1 MIKYEINFKECLS
14 LKNIPNI
21 QKCELKEKENSKEM
35 FKSCVS
41 LSKLPQNY
49 AENKKLID
57 QDLIN
62 ATNVDH

>member
-1 MIKYEINFKECLS
+1 
-14 LKNIPNI
+14 
-21 QKCELKEKENSKEM
+21 LKEKENSKEM

-41 LSKLPQNY
+41 LCKLPENY